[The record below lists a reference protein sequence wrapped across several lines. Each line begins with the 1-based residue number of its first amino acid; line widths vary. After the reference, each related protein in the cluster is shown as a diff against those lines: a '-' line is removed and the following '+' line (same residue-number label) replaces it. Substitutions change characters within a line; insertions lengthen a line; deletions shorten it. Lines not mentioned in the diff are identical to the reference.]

1 MLRNPL
7 LIPDLRELLRE
18 GEQEAL
24 REFFEDY
31 HPARIGE
38 VLEDLEPDE
47 ADAIFGLLEPRI
59 RADVMSYLDSDHQL
73 RLVEA
78 MPTESVADLLRLMP
92 HDDRADLVN
101 RLDEEHAEAVLRGM
115 AHAERE
121 DIRRLSGY
129 EPGTAGSVMT
139 TDYAT
144 LPPHLTV
151 REALDQLRREAPDR
165 ETIYTSYVID
175 HQRRLIGSITL
186 LRLILSRTS
195 VRVEDVMDASPISVR
210 VDEDQEE
217 VARKI
222 QQYDLIAIPVLDSE
236 DRLVGIVTHDDA
248 MDILRQE
255 QTEDMLRFGGVAPDP
270 EAEDEGYWK
279 TRITHSV
286 QRRIGWLLLL
296 FLASTLTSQ
305 VSQFF
310 RGVQLHLPDLA
321 DFVPLLIGTGGN
333 AGSQTVGT
341 IIRGLALGEIETRD
355 GWRVLLREGLA
366 GTLLGLM
373 LGAIGF
379 LYTWVLHGN
388 PAFASVIGLAI
399 LFICIWANSVGAV
412 VPVLARRAGIDPAV
426 VSAPLISTLVDA
438 TGLVIYYTTAIL
450 LLMRWAS

>member
-1 MLRNPL
+1 
-7 LIPDLRELLRE
+7 
-18 GEQEAL
+18 
-24 REFFEDY
+24 
-31 HPARIGE
+31 
-38 VLEDLEPDE
+38 
-47 ADAIFGLLEPRI
+47 
-59 RADVMSYLDSDHQL
+59 
-73 RLVEA
+73 
-78 MPTESVADLLRLMP
+78 
-92 HDDRADLVN
+92 
-101 RLDEEHAEAVLRGM
+101 
-115 AHAERE
+115 
-121 DIRRLSGY
+121 
-129 EPGTAGSVMT
+129 
-139 TDYAT
+139 
-144 LPPHLTV
+144 
-151 REALDQLRREAPDR
+151 
-165 ETIYTSYVID
+165 
-175 HQRRLIGSITL
+175 LIGSITL

-195 VRVEDVMDASPISVR
+195 VRVEDVMDPSPISVR

-222 QQYDLIAIPVLDSE
+222 QQYDLIAIPVLDGE

-270 EAEDEGYWK
+270 EAEEGGYWK

-305 VSQFF
+305 VSQYF

-355 GWRVLLREGLA
+355 GGRVLLREGFA
-366 GTLLGLM
+366 GTLMGLM
-373 LGAIGF
+373 LGALGF
-379 LYTWVLHGN
+379 LYTWILHGN

-399 LFICIWANSVGAV
+399 LFICIWANSVGAI

-450 LLMRWAS
+450 ILMRWAG